1 MLSRMQTMAVVVI
14 DTINSTS
21 VVEYKSKRMNKCF
34 YICEVTGIVNL
45 AATDFRITA
54 P

>member
-1 MLSRMQTMAVVVI
+1 MLFVTQTMAVVVT

-21 VVEYKSKRMNKCF
+21 MVEYKSRRMNKCF
-34 YICEVTGIVNL
+34 YVCEVTGIVNL
-45 AATDFRITA
+45 AATDIRITA